1 MQSPKFSLEEQARIN
16 ELFRDIAAKRTGTS
30 TEYSPLQLSP
40 SSQLIQK
47 IKDNPIV
54 PIVPAKKF
62 LLKHYAEPTT
72 ADMAVLMT
80 YFNPANS
87 VRILQNFLQV
97 RYFLQKAAIPLY
109 TAELAFNESPFLLKD
124 ATVQFRTT
132 SYMFYK
138 ENLIK
143 LLTATIPTTYTK
155 LCILDADIMFEQAD

>member
-30 TEYSPLQLSP
+30 TEIPP
-40 SSQLIQK
+40 AIKLIQSL
-47 IKDNPIV
+47 KDKSMPVN
-54 PIVPAKKF
+54 KKDPTYIP
-62 LLKHYAEPTT
+62 LIQSYATPTT
-72 ADMAVLMT
+72 PDMAVLMT